1 MFRSQRGEVTI
12 LFAMLAFA
20 MIYMATTLEYGNANP
35 GTGTTVVD
43 LAPVKFIGVNYLDP
57 EAGYFSGDSGEKVVL
72 ISLRNSGGTH
82 DELSLVFIHSPRTEV
97 ESDDLEKD
105 SEDINGTVYE
115 RFPLPVLYSSEK
127 EVSFTPFALNRTNN
141 VSVIVQKEELTVRLV
156 DDEDAV
162 YDERILEI

>member
-1 MFRSQRGEVTI
+1 MFRSKRGDVTI

-35 GTGTTVVD
+35 GTGTTVVEQG
-43 LAPVKFIGVNYLDP
+43 PVKFIGVKYIDP
-57 EAGYFSGDSGEKVVL
+57 EAGYLSGGSEEKVVI

-97 ESDDLEKD
+97 LSDDLEKD

-115 RFPLPVLYSSEK
+115 RFPIPVLYSSEK
-127 EVSFTPFALNRTNN
+127 EVSYTPFALNRTNN
-141 VSVIVQKEELTVRLV
+141 VSVIIQKEELTVRLV

-162 YDERILEI
+162 FDERTLEI